1 MNGLK
6 VGIVREEL
14 TRAYE
19 LKDMLDTKEIKY
31 TIESEIVKT

>member
-19 LKDMLDTKEIKY
+19 LKDTLDSKEMKY
-31 TIESEIVKT
+31 ALESEIV